1 MKFPKALESLLNEL
15 QYLPT
20 VGPKTASRLAFHIL
34 EAPANRA
41 QALAQAILDVKEKL
55 RNCIR
60 CGNLAE
66 GELCEICKN
75 GRRNEQ
81 TICVVANSRDLM
93 AMESSGEYK
102 GLYHVL
108 GGLISP
114 LDGIGP
120 EQLNL
125 TSLFQRVEREDVR
138 ELIIATNP
146 TIQGEATALY
156 IKKILKNNNKILVT
170 RLASGLPMG
179 ANLEYSDP
187 LTLSRAIC
195 NRVPMQ

>member
-1 MKFPKALESLLNEL
+1 MKFPRSLETLLNEL
-15 QYLPT
+15 EYLPT
-20 VGPKTASRLAFHIL
+20 VGPKTAARLAFHIL
-34 EAPANRA
+34 EAPSSRV
-41 QALAQAILDVKEKL
+41 QALAQAIIDVKEKL
-55 RNCIR
+55 QKCTR

-66 GELCEICKN
+66 GELCEICRD

-81 TICVVANSRDLM
+81 TICVVANARDLM

-114 LDGIGP
+114 LDGVGP

-125 TSLFQRVEREDVR
+125 ASLFNRVKNENVK

-156 IKKILKNNNKILVT
+156 IKKILKSGKEILIT

-195 NRVPMQ
+195 NRVPMH